1 MAYLPP
7 SGGDDNK
14 LKSIITPI
22 LTFAA
27 VIAFFASPLGGIF
40 FAITNSL
47 FLLALLTP
55 LILVVG
61 FQTWSAFNTVKGPCP
76 SCSSEV
82 VALNGG
88 DPTLCLNCGAAVRA
102 TVDKKGIELC
112 SGGGVDNFGQE
123 SGSIF
128 DIFDTKVEDKED
140 KDKRL
145 RRETTVID
153 VEVRK
158 DDP

>member
-1 MAYLPP
+1 
-7 SGGDDNK
+7 
-14 LKSIITPI
+14 
-22 LTFAA
+22 
-27 VIAFFASPLGGIF
+27 
-40 FAITNSL
+40 
-47 FLLALLTP
+47 
-55 LILVVG
+55 
-61 FQTWSAFNTVKGPCP
+61 
-76 SCSSEV
+76 